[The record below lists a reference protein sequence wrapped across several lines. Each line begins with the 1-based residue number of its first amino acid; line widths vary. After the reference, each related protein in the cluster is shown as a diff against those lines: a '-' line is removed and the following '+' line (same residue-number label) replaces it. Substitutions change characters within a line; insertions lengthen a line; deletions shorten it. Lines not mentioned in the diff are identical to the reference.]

1 MIILLEDMFYS
12 NSLSYLSEFIE
23 IWLQIDNMKRTK
35 KINVEQH
42 STSQHFII
50 LFNLRDH
57 TSTFRML

>member
-1 MIILLEDMFYS
+1 MIILLEDMFYY
-12 NSLSYLSEFIE
+12 SLSYLSEFIE
-23 IWLQIDNMKRTK
+23 IWLQIENMKRTK

>member
-1 MIILLEDMFYS
+1 MIILLEDMFYC
-12 NSLSYLSEFIE
+12 SLSYLSEFIE
-23 IWLQIDNMKRTK
+23 IWLQIENMKRTK